1 MLSEKENK
9 EILLRLKEAP
19 DSKEAVLDL
28 LKIVQKS
35 RGWVPDD
42 AIGDIA
48 GLVEMSAGEV
58 ESIATFYSLIFRRPV
73 GRHVI
78 LVCDSMSCWLTGYD
92 DLASS
97 LKEKLG
103 IGLGETTGDGKFT
116 LLPSACLGVC
126 EEAPAMMIDDTLY
139 TKLTPSALDGI
150 LERY

>member
-9 EILLRLKEAP
+9 EILIRLKEAP
-19 DSKEAVLDL
+19 DTKEAVLDL

-42 AIGDIA
+42 AIWDIA
-48 GLVEMSAGEV
+48 RLLEMSSAEV

-78 LVCDSMSCWLTGYD
+78 LVCDSMSCWLTGYE
-92 DLASS
+92 DLASR

-103 IGLGETTGDGKFT
+103 IGPGETTSDGKFT

>member
-48 GLVEMSAGEV
+48 GLLEMSPGEV

-78 LVCDSMSCWLTGYD
+78 LVCDSMSCWLTGYA
-92 DLASS
+92 DLASR

-103 IGLGETTGDGKFT
+103 IGLGETTSDGKFT